1 LKEHFMQANQPLS
14 NPRRATAAGLIA
26 VATALLS
33 AAVLTGMQREA
44 NASHALP
51 VMAAAGAD
59 LDRQATLSV
68 ARPFDP
74 ATRVLP
80 DELPPNY

>member
-1 LKEHFMQANQPLS
+1 MQANQPLS

-26 VATALLS
+26 VAAALLAS
-33 AAVLTGMQREA
+33 AVLIGMQREA
-44 NASHALP
+44 NASHVLP
-51 VMAAAGAD
+51 AMAAASAD
-59 LDRQATLSV
+59 LDRPATLSV